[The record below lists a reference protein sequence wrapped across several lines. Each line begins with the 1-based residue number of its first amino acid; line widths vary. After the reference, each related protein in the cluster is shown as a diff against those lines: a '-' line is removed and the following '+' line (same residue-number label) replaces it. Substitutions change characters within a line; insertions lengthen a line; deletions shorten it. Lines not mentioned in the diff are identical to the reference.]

1 MHLYYDKEKN
11 GQIQKMAFQLWNVLF
26 TVKWKC
32 YVNHFDVFLKSP
44 LRKISK
50 FIIYFY
56 NLGKYLYQMLTR
68 QNNKMVTLF
77 FANKTK
83 HNLEKGG
90 GARAVQVIY
99 ETSNFF

>member
-1 MHLYYDKEKN
+1 MEGPNIYWELSE
-11 GQIQKMAFQLWNVLF
+11 
-26 TVKWKC
+26 TV
-32 YVNHFDVFLKSP
+32 
-44 LRKISK
+44 
-50 FIIYFY
+50 
-56 NLGKYLYQMLTR
+56 YLYKMLTR

-90 GARAVQVIY
+90 SARAVHVIY

>member
-1 MHLYYDKEKN
+1 
-11 GQIQKMAFQLWNVLF
+11 
-26 TVKWKC
+26 
-32 YVNHFDVFLKSP
+32 
-44 LRKISK
+44 
-50 FIIYFY
+50 
-56 NLGKYLYQMLTR
+56 MLTR
-68 QNNKMVTLF
+68 QNNKIVTLF